1 MGPKGSKGM
10 AMVRLVAAVAILV
23 MLWAQGAL
31 AQAVETP
38 LQRAMEGNPGRFEA
52 RMLDLVAGFGGPDGL
67 TREGIAE
74 HVALE
79 RAAGRATAM
88 RRLIAMDLNADG
100 DVQLGELQVA
110 QRAASAGARGRMER
124 QFAAA
129 DADADGKIMAAEI
142 AADGAAAALGALGAD
157 EEALLM
163 SVLTLDADGNGAL
176 SAAELRVAMAKVGES
191 N

>member
-1 MGPKGSKGM
+1 
-10 AMVRLVAAVAILV
+10 
-23 MLWAQGAL
+23 
-31 AQAVETP
+31 
-38 LQRAMEGNPGRFEA
+38 
-52 RMLDLVAGFGGPDGL
+52 
-67 TREGIAE
+67 
-74 HVALE
+74 
-79 RAAGRATAM
+79 
-88 RRLIAMDLNADG
+88 
-100 DVQLGELQVA
+100 
-110 QRAASAGARGRMER
+110 MER

-176 SAAELRVAMAKVGES
+176 SAAELRVAMAKVDES